1 MLVSTSGNYST
12 EAFICTK
19 NALGLG
25 RMVLGTDYPYE
36 SMRSCMDFL
45 ESQVL
50 SPSEREQLYSGTS
63 RALGVRA

>member
-1 MLVSTSGNYST
+1 
-12 EAFICTK
+12 
-19 NALGLG
+19 
-25 RMVLGTDYPYE
+25 
-36 SMRSCMDFL
+36 MDFL